1 MIDEIA
7 LSPEVH
13 VIVGTLVLVSTLAAA
28 LVSGWQS
35 WRVGRLARW
44 TQGLLIITQLVLMT
58 QALLGIKLLD
68 QGMGVVQLY
77 IHYVGG
83 LAPLFFLILLY
94 WLPMGSPRVRAWA
107 TFGATTSAFV
117 FALMAFAI
125 GQSYVNNPPGL

>member
-1 MIDEIA
+1 MIDAIA

-13 VIVGTLVLVSTLAAA
+13 VFVGALVLISTLVAA
-28 LVSGWQS
+28 LVTGWQS
-35 WRVGRLARW
+35 WRIRKLARW

-68 QGMGVVQLY
+68 QGLGVVQLY

-94 WLPMGSPRVRAWA
+94 WVPMGSPRTRAWA

-117 FALMAFAI
+117 FALMAYTI
-125 GQSYVNNPPGL
+125 GQSYVNNPPMG